1 MDSTRQDQHQ
11 WSDWFSKAPPSAEDA
26 EEGAVPAEDADGPS
40 SGAAQNEDPVA
51 GPVAGDGPATPGDPA
66 AQTADFDISKATD
79 PAPDNGAD
87 PSGDPAPATPSGV
100 TAADIRNTRPPRDE
114 QDDRD
119 GGAPGDAGPFGPLDR
134 RVPGQ
139 TLRGQPPGRPA
150 PRDHQPS
157 GGQTPATPAGTAGSG
172 GPAWTPPWRLPRDES
187 ITRRLP
193 RDPASDR
200 SGQEPTPTPPP
211 AAPPTVAQ
219 PIVTPEQARALYEA
233 ETAQADVTPPAAEAE
248 PEARAPFAP
257 PTVAQPIVTPEQ
269 ARALYEAE
277 TAQAEETAPAAEA
290 ETPVAPTPPTV
301 AQPIVT
307 PEQARAMYE
316 EVAPTTSW
324 PIISPDTPDT
334 PDTPDEEAGG
344 ADWAEQADVAAVADG
359 SVSEV
364 WTEPSMRSSGH
375 DRPDDEPTGVDEI
388 RQAEGTQTE
397 RNDAAP
403 GDQPHPEA
411 QAPAIPFAPPTVA
424 QPIVT
429 REDARKLPPP
439 PPTMAQPIVTPEE
452 AASMLPVAPTVAQP
466 ILTPAE
472 ATAMSPVEI
481 TKTDLPVM
489 HAPVTYYGPGRRPPT
504 EGRPGAAP
512 QEGAEQAEAA
522 EAAEP
527 QGKAAAKTDRHA
539 TYKRPEMLS
548 SAETVMLPQ
557 VKPPL
562 KPSPK
567 IARASTADT
576 GAQAVMAAG
585 AASVE
590 APKKLIDQEPTSIM
604 AVQAPP
610 RKAAAP
616 PRPDQPYTASQR
628 RKWISRGVLLAILL
642 MQAVLSLRLHNAAF
656 EDEAQYLYAGRL
668 EILHLF
674 HHQPLPL
681 NFAAYFSGA
690 PVLYPVAGAWA
701 DSIGGL
707 AAARA
712 LSLVEMLATT
722 GLLYTISRR
731 LFNERAAIC
740 AALLYSVTMSV
751 TFLGHFATYDA
762 TCLFLLAVTAWIM
775 VRTALLRWPVFLLA
789 IPVAALAV
797 AVKYAGALFLPTI
810 AVLPILTA
818 WPYRRRR
825 VWAYPVVFAVGVG
838 ALLYLGLK
846 WGGHSYTEALSS
858 TTTSRA
864 KGTTPIGHIGWESLK
879 WGGVVFFAAVLGSV
893 AYAWRP
899 RTDPEEE
906 IAPAGSRLRR
916 ILLGLVLTCTALLAP
931 LYQAHLHT
939 DVSFLKHIGFGLFF
953 AAPMA
958 GVGLARI
965 MGDHFRRPQIGIA
978 VWGLALLLGMTEA
991 THLYGAWGNE
1001 TAFVK
1006 SFSTQLKPGA
1016 KYLVEIPEV
1025 PIYYLQGNKEA
1036 QAQQFS
1042 STFVLVYQNPKGAVL
1057 SGTTAYEAAI
1067 ANNYFQVVAYEG
1079 FTTPATDN
1087 AIASELAKNKNYKKV
1102 TVVSDS
1108 TKYHDGTFTIWVR
1121 KAGVKGQGK
1130 LIG

>member
-1 MDSTRQDQHQ
+1 MYEAETAQAEETPA
-11 WSDWFSKAPPSAEDA
+11 APPAE
-26 EEGAVPAEDADGPS
+26 
-40 SGAAQNEDPVA
+40 
-51 GPVAGDGPATPGDPA
+51 
-66 AQTADFDISKATD
+66 
-79 PAPDNGAD
+79 AP
-87 PSGDPAPATPSGV
+87 T
-100 TAADIRNTRPPRDE
+100 
-114 QDDRD
+114 
-119 GGAPGDAGPFGPLDR
+119 
-134 RVPGQ
+134 
-139 TLRGQPPGRPA
+139 
-150 PRDHQPS
+150 
-157 GGQTPATPAGTAGSG
+157 
-172 GPAWTPPWRLPRDES
+172 
-187 ITRRLP
+187 
-193 RDPASDR
+193 
-200 SGQEPTPTPPP
+200 P

-219 PIVTPEQARALYEA
+219 PIVTPEQARAM
-233 ETAQADVTPPAAEAE
+233 
-248 PEARAPFAP
+248 
-257 PTVAQPIVTPEQ
+257 
-269 ARALYEAE
+269 YEAE
-277 TAQAEETAPAAEA
+277 TAQAEETPAAETEAA
-290 ETPVAPTPPTV
+290 EASADDGTG
-301 AQPIVT
+301 VT
-307 PEQARAMYE
+307 EGMA
-316 EVAPTTSW
+316 
-324 PIISPDTPDT
+324 
-334 PDTPDEEAGG
+334 G
-344 ADWAEQADVAAVADG
+344 ADWADQADEAAVSDG
-359 SVSEV
+359 SMDVIWTDPSQRTHPAEEPAATPEAFGGSEAEEVSV
-364 WTEPSMRSSGH
+364 WGGAG
-375 DRPDDEPTGVDEI
+375 DESPAAANDEQTATTDEELTGGTEI

-397 RNDAAP
+397 RNDTAP
-403 GDQPHPEA
+403 GDHARPERQP
-411 QAPAIPFAPPTVA
+411 PATPPSPPTLA

-429 REDARKLPPP
+429 PEDARALPPVA
-439 PPTMAQPIVTPEE
+439 PTMAQPIVTPEE
-452 AASMLPVAPTVAQP
+452 AASMMPVAPTVAQP

-472 ATAMSPVEI
+472 ATAMAPVDV
-481 TKTDLPVM
+481 TVTDLPVM

-512 QEGAEQAEAA
+512 EDGTEHAEAA
-522 EAAEP
+522 QAAEP
-527 QGKAAAKTDRHA
+527 QGAKAEAKTDRHA

-548 SAETVMLPQ
+548 SAETVMLP
-557 VKPPL
+557 KLRPPL
-562 KPSPK
+562 KPSPR
-567 IARASTADT
+567 IARASTVDT
-576 GAQAVMAAG
+576 GAQAVVAAGVG

-707 AAARA
+707 ATARA
-712 LSLVEMLATT
+712 LSLLEMLATT

-731 LFNERAAIC
+731 LFNERVAIC
-740 AALLYSVTMSV
+740 AALLFSVTMSV
-751 TFLGHFATYDA
+751 TFLGNFATYDA

-789 IPVAALAV
+789 VPVAALAV

-810 AVLPILTA
+810 AVLPVLTA

-825 VWAYPVVFAVGVG
+825 VWAYPVVFGVLTA
-838 ALLYLGLK
+838 ALLYAALK

-864 KGTTPIGHIGWESLK
+864 QGTTPIGHIAWESLK
-879 WGGVVFFAAVLGSV
+879 WGGVVFLAAILGSV
-893 AYAWRP
+893 AYARRP
-899 RTDPEEE
+899 RTDAEEE

-916 ILLGLVLTCTALLAP
+916 ILLGLVLTGTALLAP
-931 LYQAHLHT
+931 AYQAHLHT
-939 DVSFLKHIGFGLFF
+939 DISFLKHIGFGLFF

-958 GVGLARI
+958 GVGLARV
-965 MGDHFRRPQIGIA
+965 MGDHFRRPQLGIA

-991 THLYGAWGNE
+991 THLFGDWGNE
-1001 TAFVK
+1001 AAFVK
-1006 SFSTQLKPGA
+1006 AFSSELKPGA

-1025 PIYYLQGNKEA
+1025 PIYYLEGNKEA

-1042 STFVLVYQNPKGAVL
+1042 STFVLVYQNPKGVVL

-1067 ANNYFQVVAYEG
+1067 QNNYFQVVAYEG

-1087 AIASELAKNKNYKKV
+1087 AIASELKKNKNYTKV

-1121 KAGVKGQGK
+1121 KAGVRGKGK

>member
-1 MDSTRQDQHQ
+1 
-11 WSDWFSKAPPSAEDA
+11 
-26 EEGAVPAEDADGPS
+26 
-40 SGAAQNEDPVA
+40 
-51 GPVAGDGPATPGDPA
+51 
-66 AQTADFDISKATD
+66 
-79 PAPDNGAD
+79 
-87 PSGDPAPATPSGV
+87 
-100 TAADIRNTRPPRDE
+100 
-114 QDDRD
+114 
-119 GGAPGDAGPFGPLDR
+119 
-134 RVPGQ
+134 
-139 TLRGQPPGRPA
+139 
-150 PRDHQPS
+150 
-157 GGQTPATPAGTAGSG
+157 
-172 GPAWTPPWRLPRDES
+172 
-187 ITRRLP
+187 
-193 RDPASDR
+193 
-200 SGQEPTPTPPP
+200 
-211 AAPPTVAQ
+211 VAQ
-219 PIVTPEQARALYEA
+219 PIVTPEQARAMYEA
-233 ETAQADVTPPAAEAE
+233 ETAPV
-248 PEARAPFAP
+248 
-257 PTVAQPIVTPEQ
+257 
-269 ARALYEAE
+269 
-277 TAQAEETAPAAEA
+277 EETAPAAEP
-290 ETPVAPTPPTV
+290 EAPGPAAPPTV

-324 PIISPDTPDT
+324 PIISPESPD
-334 PDTPDEEAGG
+334 DEASVAGG
-344 ADWAEQADVAAVADG
+344 TSAAEESAGTDWAEQADEAAVADG
-359 SVSEV
+359 SVNEV
-364 WTEPSMRSSGH
+364 WTEPSQRSSVH
-375 DRPDDEPTGVDEI
+375 EEPAATESPATESPA
-388 RQAEGTQTE
+388 AEGTQTE
-397 RNDAAP
+397 RDDAAP
-403 GDQPHPEA
+403 GDQPPPEA

-429 REDARKLPPP
+429 PEEVRKLPPAA
-439 PPTMAQPIVTPEE
+439 PTMAQPIVTPEE

-472 ATAMSPVEI
+472 ATAMSPVEV
-481 TKTDLPVM
+481 TVTDLPVM

-504 EGRPGAAP
+504 EGIPGTAT
-512 QEGAEQAEAA
+512 EDGDEHAEAA
-522 EAAEP
+522 QAAEP

-539 TYKRPEMLS
+539 TYKRTEMLS
-548 SAETVMLPQ
+548 SAETVMLPK

-567 IARASTADT
+567 IARASTVDT
-576 GAQAVMAAG
+576 GAQAVVAKG
-585 AASVE
+585 ASSVE

-604 AVQAPP
+604 AAQAPA
-610 RKAAAP
+610 RKVAGP
-616 PRPDQPYTASQR
+616 SRPDQPYTASQR

-642 MQAVLSLRLHNAAF
+642 MQAVLSLRLHNTAF

-668 EILHLF
+668 EILHIF

-681 NFAAYFSGA
+681 NFATYFSGA

-701 DSIGGL
+701 DSVGGL

-712 LSLVEMLATT
+712 LSLLEMLATT
-722 GLLYTISRR
+722 GLLYTITRR
-731 LFNERAAIC
+731 LFNERVAIC
-740 AALLYSVTMSV
+740 AALLFSVTMSV

-789 IPVAALAV
+789 VPVAALAV

-810 AVLPILTA
+810 AVLPVLTA

-825 VWAYPVVFAVGVG
+825 VWAYPVVFAIGVG

-846 WGGHSYTEALSS
+846 WGGHSYSVALSS

-864 KGTTPIGHIGWESLK
+864 QGTTPVGHLGWESLK

-899 RTDPEEE
+899 RTDSEEE

-916 ILLGLVLTCTALLAP
+916 ILLGLVLTGTALLAP

-991 THLYGAWGNE
+991 THLFGDWGNE

-1006 SFSTQLKPGA
+1006 AFSTQLKPGA

-1025 PIYYLQGNKEA
+1025 PIYYLEGNKEA

-1042 STFVLVYQNPKGAVL
+1042 STFVLVYQNPKGVVL

-1067 ANNYFQVVAYEG
+1067 QNNYFQVVAYEG

-1087 AIASELAKNKNYKKV
+1087 AIASELKKNKNYTKV

-1121 KAGVKGQGK
+1121 KAGVKGKGK

>member
-1 MDSTRQDQHQ
+1 M
-11 WSDWFSKAPPSAEDA
+11 
-26 EEGAVPAEDADGPS
+26 
-40 SGAAQNEDPVA
+40 
-51 GPVAGDGPATPGDPA
+51 
-66 AQTADFDISKATD
+66 
-79 PAPDNGAD
+79 
-87 PSGDPAPATPSGV
+87 
-100 TAADIRNTRPPRDE
+100 
-114 QDDRD
+114 
-119 GGAPGDAGPFGPLDR
+119 
-134 RVPGQ
+134 
-139 TLRGQPPGRPA
+139 
-150 PRDHQPS
+150 
-157 GGQTPATPAGTAGSG
+157 
-172 GPAWTPPWRLPRDES
+172 
-187 ITRRLP
+187 
-193 RDPASDR
+193 
-200 SGQEPTPTPPP
+200 
-211 AAPPTVAQ
+211 
-219 PIVTPEQARALYEA
+219 YEA
-233 ETAQADVTPPAAEAE
+233 ETASAGDPA
-248 PEARAPFAP
+248 
-257 PTVAQPIVTPEQ
+257 PT
-269 ARALYEAE
+269 
-277 TAQAEETAPAAEA
+277 AEA
-290 ETPVAPTPPTV
+290 ETPEAPVPAPPTV

-324 PIISPDTPDT
+324 PIISPGTPDGEASAA
-334 PDTPDEEAGG
+334 EEAAG
-344 ADWAEQADVAAVADG
+344 AGWAEQADEAAVADG
-359 SVSEV
+359 SVNEV

-375 DRPDDEPTGVDEI
+375 DAPDDAPDDEPTGTTGTNDDEPTGGTEI
-388 RQAEGTQTE
+388 RQAEGTQIE
-397 RNDAAP
+397 RDDAAP
-403 GDQPHPEA
+403 GDQPRPEA
-411 QAPAIPFAPPTVA
+411 QAPALPFAPPTVA

-429 REDARKLPPP
+429 PEDARKLAPP

-472 ATAMSPVEI
+472 ATAMSPVEV
-481 TKTDLPVM
+481 TQTDLPVM
-489 HAPVTYYGPGRRPPT
+489 HAPVTYYGPGRRPST
-504 EGRPGAAP
+504 EGRPGAVTKD
-512 QEGAEQAEAA
+512 GEQAEAA
-522 EAAEP
+522 EAAEAGEP
-527 QGKAAAKTDRHA
+527 QGKAAAQTDRHA

-548 SAETVMLPQ
+548 SAETVMLPKL
-557 VKPPL
+557 KPPL
-562 KPSPK
+562 KPSPR

-576 GAQAVMAAG
+576 GAQSVVATGVG

-616 PRPDQPYTASQR
+616 PRLDQPYTASQR

-656 EDEAQYLYAGRL
+656 EDEAQYLYAGLL

-681 NFAAYFSGA
+681 NFASYFSGA

-731 LFNERAAIC
+731 LFNERVAIC
-740 AALLYSVTMSV
+740 AALLYSVTMSI

-789 IPVAALAV
+789 VPVAALAV

-810 AVLPILTA
+810 AVLPVLTA

-825 VWAYPVVFAVGVG
+825 VWAYPVVFAVGTG

-846 WGGHSYTEALSS
+846 WGGHSYSEALSS

-864 KGTTPIGHIGWESLK
+864 QGTIPIGHIGWESLK
-879 WGGVVFFAAVLGSV
+879 WGGVVFFSAVLGSV

-899 RTDPEEE
+899 RTDSEEE

-916 ILLGLVLTCTALLAP
+916 VLLGLVLTGTALLAP
-931 LYQAHLHT
+931 AYQAHLHT
-939 DVSFLKHIGFGLFF
+939 DISFLKHIGFGLFF

-991 THLYGAWGNE
+991 THLFGAWGE
-1001 TAFVK
+1001 RDRLRQGVLRPAEAGGQV
-1006 SFSTQLKPGA
+1006 SGRDPRGPDLLPRGQPGSPGPA
-1016 KYLVEIPEV
+1016 
-1025 PIYYLQGNKEA
+1025 
-1036 QAQQFS
+1036 
-1042 STFVLVYQNPKGAVL
+1042 VLVHVRARLPEPQGRGAERDDRLRGRHRQQLLPGCRLRGLHHPGHRQRDRVRAGQEQEL
-1057 SGTTAYEAAI
+1057 HQGHGGLGLD
-1067 ANNYFQVVAYEG
+1067 QVPRRHV
-1079 FTTPATDN
+1079 
-1087 AIASELAKNKNYKKV
+1087 
-1102 TVVSDS
+1102 
-1108 TKYHDGTFTIWVR
+1108 HDLGPQGR
-1121 KAGVKGQGK
+1121 GQGQGQADR
-1130 LIG
+1130 LTGPGVLVNSRVPRVR

>member
-1 MDSTRQDQHQ
+1 
-11 WSDWFSKAPPSAEDA
+11 
-26 EEGAVPAEDADGPS
+26 
-40 SGAAQNEDPVA
+40 
-51 GPVAGDGPATPGDPA
+51 
-66 AQTADFDISKATD
+66 
-79 PAPDNGAD
+79 
-87 PSGDPAPATPSGV
+87 
-100 TAADIRNTRPPRDE
+100 
-114 QDDRD
+114 
-119 GGAPGDAGPFGPLDR
+119 
-134 RVPGQ
+134 
-139 TLRGQPPGRPA
+139 
-150 PRDHQPS
+150 
-157 GGQTPATPAGTAGSG
+157 
-172 GPAWTPPWRLPRDES
+172 
-187 ITRRLP
+187 
-193 RDPASDR
+193 
-200 SGQEPTPTPPP
+200 
-211 AAPPTVAQ
+211 
-219 PIVTPEQARALYEA
+219 
-233 ETAQADVTPPAAEAE
+233 
-248 PEARAPFAP
+248 
-257 PTVAQPIVTPEQ
+257 
-269 ARALYEAE
+269 
-277 TAQAEETAPAAEA
+277 
-290 ETPVAPTPPTV
+290 V

-316 EVAPTTSW
+316 EVSPTTSW

-334 PDTPDEEAGG
+334 PDEEANG

-359 SVSEV
+359 SVNEV

-375 DRPDDEPTGVDEI
+375 DVREDEPAGTARTTGTYDDELTGVDEI
-388 RQAEGTQTE
+388 RQAEGTRTE

-403 GDQPHPEA
+403 GDQPQPEA
-411 QAPAIPFAPPTVA
+411 QPPAIPFAPPTLA

-429 REDARKLPPP
+429 REDARKLSPP

-472 ATAMSPVEI
+472 VEATAMSPVEV
-481 TKTDLPVM
+481 TQTDLPVM

-522 EAAEP
+522 EAGEA

-548 SAETVMLPQ
+548 SAETVMLPK

-567 IARASTADT
+567 IARASTVDT

-610 RKAAAP
+610 RKVAAP

-701 DSIGGL
+701 DSLGGL

-712 LSLVEMLATT
+712 LSLAEMLSVT

-825 VWAYPVVFAVGVG
+825 VWAYPVVFAVGTG

-846 WGGHSYTEALSS
+846 WGGHSYSEALSS

-864 KGTTPIGHIGWESLK
+864 QGTTPIGHIGWESLK

-899 RTDPEEE
+899 RTDSEEE

-991 THLYGAWGNE
+991 TQLFGAWGNE

-1025 PIYYLQGNKEA
+1025 PIYYLEGNKEA

-1067 ANNYFQVVAYEG
+1067 ANNFFQVVAYEG

-1121 KAGVKGQGK
+1121 KAGVKGKGK